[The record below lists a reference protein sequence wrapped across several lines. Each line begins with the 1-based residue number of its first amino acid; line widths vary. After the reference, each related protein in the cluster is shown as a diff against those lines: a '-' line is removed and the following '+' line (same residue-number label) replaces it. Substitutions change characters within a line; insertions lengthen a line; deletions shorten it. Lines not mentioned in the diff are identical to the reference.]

1 MIEPASMPLVTLP
14 IPGLSTGPNEDE
26 EVEAVKAAL
35 YAMDPDGH
43 HMAEVI
49 RSTYDQLLDGRRMGR
64 WDYTQL
70 HKTEK
75 THMGTLVE
83 INIYKDFGLAEGEV
97 ADYLIEGIEVD
108 CKYAQRV
115 GGWEIG
121 PELVGYICLVIT
133 ASDQKST
140 WKAGLVRASEE
151 NLRTTENRDKKRR
164 LSPSGV
170 DSISWLWG
178 GERKLPSNQLLH
190 MDPAKRARIMS
201 ATGKVK
207 GKSGQ
212 ARINQLFLEIQNV
225 IVRRVTLETVGHGL
239 DDPLKRARSN
249 GGARDALRPDG
260 ILVLG
265 HQDNDPFV
273 ARSLDLPVPNK
284 GEFISV
290 RVVPAPE
297 PRDGRPIAEIEGQH
311 WVIAN
316 DDDPKVTAPVIPRK
330 KISTDPEE

>member
-1 MIEPASMPLVTLP
+1 MTLP
-14 IPGLSTGPNEDE
+14 IPEFTSSHSQDKEI
-26 EVEAVKAAL
+26 EAVKAAL
-35 YAMDPDGH
+35 YAIDPDGH
-43 HMAEVI
+43 HMGAVI

-64 WDYTQL
+64 WDYAQL

-83 INIYKDFGLAEGEV
+83 INIYKDFGFSEGKV
-97 ADYLIEGIEVD
+97 ADYLIDGIEVD
-108 CKYAQRV
+108 CKFAQRV

-121 PELVGYICLVIT
+121 PELVGCICLVIT
-133 ASDQKST
+133 ASDEKST

-151 NLRTTENRDKKRR
+151 HLRATENRDKKRR
-164 LSPSGV
+164 LNPAGV
-170 DSISWLWG
+170 ASICWLWG
-178 GERKLPSNQLLH
+178 GQRKLTINQLLH
-190 MDPAKRARIMS
+190 MDPVKRQRIMS
-201 ATGKVK
+201 ATGKIK
-207 GKSGQ
+207 GKNGQ
-212 ARINQLFLEIQNV
+212 ARINQLFLEIQKV
-225 IVRRVTLETVGHGL
+225 IVRRVTVETVGHGL

-249 GGARDALRPDG
+249 GGARDTLRGDG

-273 ARSLDLPVPNK
+273 ARSLNLPVPSK

-290 RVVPAPE
+290 RVVPAPQ
-297 PRDGRPIAEIEGQH
+297 PRDGRPTAEIEGEH

-330 KISTDPEE
+330 KISTNLEA